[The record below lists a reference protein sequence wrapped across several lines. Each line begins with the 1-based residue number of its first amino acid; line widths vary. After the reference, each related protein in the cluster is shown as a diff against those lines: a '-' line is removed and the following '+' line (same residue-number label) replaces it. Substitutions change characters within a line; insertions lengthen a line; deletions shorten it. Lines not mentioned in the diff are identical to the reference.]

1 MKAEL
6 QGDRLEDKE
15 SRLEAIMV
23 QVRDDGGF
31 HSGHGLGTEEEG
43 GWIWKPFEVALVGFG
58 DSLIVG
64 GEK

>member
-15 SRLEAIMV
+15 SCLEAIMD

-31 HSGHGLGTEEEG
+31 HSGHGLATEEEG
-43 GWIWKPFEVALVGFG
+43 MDLKTLRGSTGWLW
-58 DSLIVG
+58 
-64 GEK
+64 

>member
-6 QGDRLEDKE
+6 QRDRLEDKE

-31 HSGHGLGTEEEG
+31 HSGHALGLKKRGD
-43 GWIWKPFEVALVGFG
+43 GFG
-58 DSLIVG
+58 NPSR
-64 GEK
+64 

>member
-6 QGDRLEDKE
+6 HGDRLEDKE

-31 HSGHGLGTEEEG
+31 HSGHGLGTEE
-43 GWIWKPFEVALVGFG
+43 VGMDLKTLRG
-58 DSLIVG
+58 STGRLW
-64 GEK
+64 